1 MTNNNS
7 TYFLCVTLSVLAT
20 ILLLAA
26 SSPVLGGSIR
36 GIHTTNR
43 NVVPANTNFVIDEVR
58 RMLNPDVDVENSDNS
73 ESASDDE
80 DSEDGAD
87 DVPMVRADCADHEGL
102 VEVAIH
108 QNLACRQVRKSK
120 LCDRKHNGQH
130 LYESCQKSCGICV
143 ELYPTTDAPTED
155 LLELLLT
162 EVPTDVAYT
171 SSPPSMSPTAVLT
184 EEPTP
189 APSQS
194 PTLSPTTMIPG
205 LYELELEELET
216 AEPTYDMLFDSELFL
231 EATTFDPLQHE
242 SAAPTDAPTIRYTDD
257 PTATPSKYPTTA
269 PTNLAEVMA
278 NLFDG
283 LDDDAMLEML
293 GELN

>member
-1 MTNNNS
+1 MMNNNS

-36 GIHTTNR
+36 GTTNR

-58 RMLNPDVDVENSDNS
+58 RMLNPNVDVENGDDDE

-80 DSEDGAD
+80 DSEDGAGY
-87 DVPMVRADCADHEGL
+87 VPMVRADCADHEGL
-102 VEVAIH
+102 VEVAIN

-184 EEPTP
+184 EEPTH
-189 APSQS
+189 APSQY
-194 PTLSPTTMIPG
+194 PTLSPTMMIPG

-216 AEPTYDMLFDSELFL
+216 AEPTYVMLFDSEFF
-231 EATTFDPLQHE
+231 EATTFDPLQYP
-242 SAAPTDAPTIRYTDD
+242 STAPTDAPTIRYTDD
-257 PTATPSKYPTTA
+257 PTATPSNYPTTA

>member
-1 MTNNNS
+1 MMNTNS
-7 TYFLCVTLSVLAT
+7 TYFLCVTLTVT

-36 GIHTTNR
+36 GTTNR

-58 RMLNPDVDVENSDNS
+58 RMLNPDVDVENGDDDE

-80 DSEDGAD
+80 DSEDGAGY
-87 DVPMVRADCADHEGL
+87 VPMVRADCADHEGL
-102 VEVAIH
+102 VEVAIN

-130 LYESCQKSCGICV
+130 LYESCQKSCGNCV

-162 EVPTDVAYT
+162 EVPTDVAYA

-189 APSQS
+189 APSQY
-194 PTLSPTTMIPG
+194 PTLSPTMMIPG

-216 AEPTYDMLFDSELFL
+216 AEPTYDMLFDSEFF
-231 EATTFDPLQHE
+231 EATTFDPLQYP
-242 SAAPTDAPTIRYTDD
+242 STAPTDAPTIRYTDD
-257 PTATPSKYPTTA
+257 PTATPSNYPTTA